1 MVNIENTKMK
11 QQTEIQLIVET
22 NGSNEID
29 EYIKS
34 HIKYIEKQLVR
45 CSLGE
50 LESVIEE
57 VHTFSDA
64 TKKITF
70 GPSNNEFSPKFNSY
84 KIVIEWNENAELNVK
99 ASYVKDN
106 YDLMKKFIHQGDIKS
121 VKNLYDTLNS

>member
-1 MVNIENTKMK
+1 MK

-34 HIKYIEKQLVR
+34 HIKYIEKQLVC
-45 CSLGE
+45 CSLGK
-50 LESVIEE
+50 LESVIEKLN
-57 VHTFSDA
+57 TFSDV
-64 TKKITF
+64 TNKITF
-70 GPSNNEFSPKFNSY
+70 GPSKKETSPEFKSY
-84 KIVIEWNENAELNVK
+84 QIVIEWNKPEELNVK

-106 YDLMKKFIHQGDIKS
+106 YDLMTKFIHQGDIES

>member
-1 MVNIENTKMK
+1 MVNIKNTNMK

-34 HIKYIEKQLVR
+34 HIKYIENKLVHY
-45 CSLGE
+45 SLGY
-50 LESVIEE
+50 LESVIEKI
-57 VHTFSDA
+57 HNFSDV
-64 TKKITF
+64 TNKITF
-70 GPSNNEFSPKFNSY
+70 GPSNNKFSPKFNSY

-106 YDLMKKFIHQGDIKS
+106 YKLMKKFIHQVDIKS
-121 VKNLYDTLNS
+121 IKDLYDYLNR

>member
-45 CSLGE
+45 RSLGK
-50 LESVIEE
+50 LESAIEKI
-57 VHTFSDA
+57 HTFSDV
-64 TKKITF
+64 TNKITF

-84 KIVIEWNENAELNVK
+84 QILIEWNENAELNVK
-99 ASYVKDN
+99 ASYVKEHFSTI
-106 YDLMKKFIHQGDIKS
+106 KKAIHYPDIKA
-121 VKNLYDTLNS
+121 VKNVFDMMNS